1 MKLCAS
7 SGATPEMVH
16 STFICSLKEALAG
29 TADHCGSDSSLRPQ
43 QALHVQPQCSSPGS
57 KPCLGVCS

>member
-29 TADHCGSDSSLRPQ
+29 TADHCGSDSSLRPSRHFMCNHS
-43 QALHVQPQCSSPGS
+43 AAVLVASSA
-57 KPCLGVCS
+57 